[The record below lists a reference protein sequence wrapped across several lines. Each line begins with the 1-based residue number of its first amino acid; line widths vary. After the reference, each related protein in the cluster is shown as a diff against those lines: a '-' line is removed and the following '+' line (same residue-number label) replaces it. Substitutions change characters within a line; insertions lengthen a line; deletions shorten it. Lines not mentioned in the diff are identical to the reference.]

1 MGIFAGVGLLLG
13 GAITAAVSA
22 IAAVVA
28 TVITAAS
35 IILSA
40 IVATVTA
47 TIVGIASTVSS
58 ILAGVASM
66 LPINLVSLETKFLWA
81 EALATKDLF
90 MMVQVIGMGFSE
102 FLTAIHFATMLKVHN
117 IAFLVSDKYRAMMR
131 NVWGELARFA
141 EAVEL
146 PAGYLEAAINT
157 ARVVVLDVSGFMGRP
172 YDLGEIT
179 WLNDFQILL
188 KRIESKAQN
197 YRRNPQIIWDD
208 LNELIVKPAIDN
220 KARAQ
225 QEVFT
230 TIENIITYGEETIQ
244 NLENLRYK
252 LRDDLNKLPFQWAE
266 DIVQKTDL
274 VWSKFESWR
283 NELYLP
289 VIGRITEV
297 IDALHVKQ
305 TENKN
310 NLNQLFRDMS
320 NPGDYLQTIDRL
332 PVMQRTIQED
342 KIREVSTRSVERA
355 ADNWQEKV
363 DAETIT
369 MDKILQALEFI
380 PTPSA
385 LPYKETP
392 GLVAPIGGQIKNQ
405 KSWFVGEY

>member
-1 MGIFAGVGLLLG
+1 MGIIAGAGWLIG

-28 TVITAAS
+28 SVVATAT
-35 IILSA
+35 IILST
-40 IVATVTA
+40 IVATVSA
-47 TIVGIASTVSS
+47 AIVGIATTVSS

-66 LPINLVSLETKFLWA
+66 LPVELVSIETKFLWA
-81 EALATKDLF
+81 EAVATNDLF
-90 MMVQVIGMGFSE
+90 MMVQVVGTAFGE
-102 FLTAIHFATMLKVHN
+102 FLAAIHFEVMLKVHN
-117 IAFLVSDKYRAMMR
+117 IAFLVSEQYRVMMR
-131 NVWGELARFA
+131 KVWGQIAEFA
-141 EAVEL
+141 KAVEL

-157 ARVVVLDVSGFMGRP
+157 ARTVVLDVSGFMGRP

-188 KRIESKAQN
+188 KRIEGKAQQ
-197 YRRNPQIIWDD
+197 YRQNPQIIWDD
-208 LNELIVKPAIDN
+208 LNELIIKPAIDN

-225 QEVFT
+225 QEVFQ
-230 TIENIITYGEETIQ
+230 TIKNIIAFGDKTV
-244 NLENLRYK
+244 NDLKDLRYK
-252 LRDDLNKLPFQWAE
+252 LRADLDKLPFEWAE

-274 VWSKFESWR
+274 LWNKWETWR

-297 IDALHVKQ
+297 IDVLYIKQ

-310 NLNQLFRDMS
+310 SLNQIFKDMS
-320 NPGDYLQTIDRL
+320 NPGDYLQTTDRL
-332 PVMQRTIQED
+332 PTTQRTIQED
-342 KIREVSTRSVERA
+342 KIYEVSSRTVDRA
-355 ADNWQEKV
+355 VDTWQEKV

-369 MDKILQALEFI
+369 MNKILEALKHI

-385 LPYKETP
+385 LPYKEIP
-392 GLVAPIGGQIKNQ
+392 GLVAPIGGQIKDQ